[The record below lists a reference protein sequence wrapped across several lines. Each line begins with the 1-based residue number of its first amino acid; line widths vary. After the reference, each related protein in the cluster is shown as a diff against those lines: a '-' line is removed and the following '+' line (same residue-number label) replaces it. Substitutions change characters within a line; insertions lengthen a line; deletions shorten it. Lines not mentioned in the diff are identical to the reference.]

1 MGVDCGNKYVTELNR
16 NPQTFCKH
24 LRPAQGHPASQF
36 LPGLLGYDGYC
47 QEQNRIVNETIPK
60 LKSEIQA
67 NKGTARIA
75 AGLLRVA
82 QLKTRTFYDSVFSRE
97 AVENRRRAEAEATEN
112 RHRAQVTARKERV
125 YFAAS
130 LYTKVYN
137 TELYPVPQQLIEFVK
152 TKAFRE
158 RTRGHPAFTEKITEK
173 DIWKYNSPSIWKYKS
188 T

>member
-1 MGVDCGNKYVTELNR
+1 MGVNCENKYVHEMNR
-16 NPQTFCKH
+16 NPQRFCKH
-24 LRPAQGHPASQF
+24 LRPAEGHPASQF

-75 AGLLRVA
+75 AGLLRDA

-97 AVENRRRAEAEATEN
+97 AVENRRRAEVAAREEAAEN
-112 RHRAQVTARKERV
+112 RRRTRKERV